1 MHRVMRRDARSA
13 PLFRR
18 EETAMAGLYFEDFS
32 VGQEFRH
39 LLTRVVTEMDN
50 TAMMHKR
57 PI

>member
-1 MHRVMRRDARSA
+1 
-13 PLFRR
+13 
-18 EETAMAGLYFEDFS
+18 MAGLYFEDLS